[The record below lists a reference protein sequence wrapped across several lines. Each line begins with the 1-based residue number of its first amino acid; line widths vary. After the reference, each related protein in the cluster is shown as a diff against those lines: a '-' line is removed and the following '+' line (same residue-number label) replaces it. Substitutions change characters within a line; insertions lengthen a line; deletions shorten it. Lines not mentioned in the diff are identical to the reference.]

1 MLSAEST
8 QMYKIYFL
16 VSFWLEATLYGLYF
30 SLFVVALN
38 IMMRK
43 QALATSSSRVFL
55 TGILAMFVLITFHN
69 STNMYRM
76 LTAYASY
83 DPNSPNHAVSFLL
96 NLKNWDAYAFPIIMG
111 CLTWIGDIL
120 VIYRCFVI
128 WQRNYFVIILPVL
141 LLLASIGATS
151 VNYYW
156 FHHEDSIPV
165 NVMTR
170 MFRIIY
176 PLNLA
181 QNILTTSFIGFRL
194 YKQYK
199 VASKTGF
206 DPNPGRN
213 FILITR
219 IIVESALI
227 YTTQML
233 ILTVLCFID
242 HPSIVIIQHA
252 LAPSIGIVFV
262 LIAIRAHAAASVTSS
277 HSAGSHTINAIVPTW
292 LTSKNEESPNMDPPP
307 RSGRRSLG
315 MRFVT
320 TSVVEE
326 HQLDDMPRKPEFV
339 AYPEAPSR
347 DSKVD
352 EESYKPPFEDMGNM
366 GITR

>member
-1 MLSAEST
+1 MTAADDGGFMLSAEST

-55 TGILAMFVLITFHN
+55 TGILAIRPHHLPQL

-120 VIYRCFVI
+120 V
-128 WQRNYFVIILPVL
+128 
-141 LLLASIGATS
+141 STGATS

-252 LAPSIGIVFV
+252 LAPSI
-262 LIAIRAHAAASVTSS
+262 AIRAHAAASVTSS
-277 HSAGSHTINAIVPTW
+277 HQRWVPYD
-292 LTSKNEESPNMDPPP
+292 K
-307 RSGRRSLG
+307 RYRA
-315 MRFVT
+315 
-320 TSVVEE
+320 
-326 HQLDDMPRKPEFV
+326 DM
-339 AYPEAPSR
+339 AYKQE
-347 DSKVD
+347 
-352 EESYKPPFEDMGNM
+352 
-366 GITR
+366 